1 MKKFTISKSTWR
13 RGGEKQHH
21 IQYGKVALLNE
32 KGFMCCLGFI
42 CEQSGVDK
50 KDLLNCAE
58 PNEIP
63 LDCGE
68 QVKFL
73 VCSNEE
79 EDEDYE
85 GNIVSTPYLTDTQL
99 TEEAIAI
106 NDNPAL
112 SDEERIEQLTELF
125 ESEGIVLEFV

>member
-1 MKKFTISKSTWR
+1 MKKFTIDKKSWR
-13 RGGEKQHH
+13 RGGSNQNFDEF
-21 IQYGKVALLNE
+21 GRVALLND

-42 CEQSGVDK
+42 CEQSGVDREY
-50 KDLLNCAE
+50 LLECAE
-58 PNEIP
+58 PQEIP
-63 LDCGE
+63 PEFGE

-73 VCSNEE
+73 VNITFE

-85 GNIVSTPYLTDTQL
+85 GNIVDDPTLYDTELTN
-99 TEEAIAI
+99 EAIAI

-112 SDEERIEQLTELF
+112 SDEERVKQLTWLF